1 MTRTDTRL
9 PCTTLVRSGNLWR
22 AHFQHGIRR
31 RHLPGRNRA
40 AAKQVEKSRQHD
52 AAKQN
57 YGYGTGVAPPPP
69 IRSDILGLQT
79 RRRGWQAGGL
89 LHALLLDVDRA
100 RNGCSDARTA
110 QEAAADHRPAA
121 ALSTVRHHRLTQ
133 LESGYVY

>member
-1 MTRTDTRL
+1 MFLDIYTSYVASVFFLMIRRPPGSTRTDTL
-9 PCTTLVRSGNLWR
+9 FPYTTLFRSFTVTDNLGR
-22 AHFQHGIRR
+22 AHVQHGIRR

-40 AAKQVEKSRQHD
+40 ASKQVEKSRQHD

-89 LHALLLDVDRA
+89 IHALLLDVDRA
-100 RNGCSDARTA
+100 RNG
-110 QEAAADHRPAA
+110 
-121 ALSTVRHHRLTQ
+121 
-133 LESGYVY
+133 